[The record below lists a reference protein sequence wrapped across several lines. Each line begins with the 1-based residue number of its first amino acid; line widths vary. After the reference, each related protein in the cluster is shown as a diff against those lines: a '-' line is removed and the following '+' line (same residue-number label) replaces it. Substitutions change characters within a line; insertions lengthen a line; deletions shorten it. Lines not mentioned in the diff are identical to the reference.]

1 MDLYHAG
8 RGGSLDERLET
19 RHPMETPIHQPALA
33 SLSCCRHTG
42 NFCWCEILSWP
53 SSRLHKCAKPVA
65 HPKYWRVKGHKH
77 QGQDPWLRRLRR
89 EQYPA
94 RQRAQEAQDLHPS
107 STPSSPVL
115 WSSSQGHLPKS
126 GKVPEVGKT
135 RGLTVTPLPSFS
147 SVTAVRAAL
156 AGLFLSIR
164 PLPSLCC
171 SPVYTGSYCT
181 SSHQRATYTGCVC
194 KHFPCPPKL
203 S

>member
-1 MDLYHAG
+1 
-8 RGGSLDERLET
+8 
-19 RHPMETPIHQPALA
+19 METPIHQPALA

-115 WSSSQGHLPKS
+115 CSSSQGHLPKS

-135 RGLTVTPLPSFS
+135 RGLAVTPLPRFVFCHRGESSLGRTVSEHQTATLPLLFS
-147 SVTAVRAAL
+147 CL
-156 AGLFLSIR
+156 HWLILHF
-164 PLPSLCC
+164 LPSK
-171 SPVYTGSYCT
+171 
-181 SSHQRATYTGCVC
+181 SHIHRLRVQTL
-194 KHFPCPPKL
+194 PCPPKL

>member
-1 MDLYHAG
+1 
-8 RGGSLDERLET
+8 
-19 RHPMETPIHQPALA
+19 METPIHQPALA

-135 RGLTVTPLPSFS
+135 RGLAVTPLPRLVFCHRSESSLGGTVSEHQTATLPLLFS
-147 SVTAVRAAL
+147 CL
-156 AGLFLSIR
+156 HWLILHF
-164 PLPSLCC
+164 LPSK
-171 SPVYTGSYCT
+171 
-181 SSHQRATYTGCVC
+181 SHIHRLRVQT
-194 KHFPCPPKL
+194 L
-203 S
+203 SLPS